1 MSARSH
7 VDAWIKAGGR
17 PQTDLEARLVARVP
31 GLAESLSDRFNDP
44 IHRALAGLEGDP
56 TTGKTLDERIRL
68 GVAGYSY
75 ELADLFEM
83 EEAAKT
89 SGDPH
94 LWVMA
99 ARLHAEKNIGRE
111 AAARMALSEHALP
124 YVFPG
129 ELHPM
134 MVDLLAI
141 GERVS
146 PALHVDWIR
155 KLTVWAGSAIAL
167 DCKVQ
172 GMWFWPVLQCLDAGK
187 MVRPLN
193 RLAGRRLPDGSK
205 GLAAAYAETIGVSVP
220 EMESDFGERDRLVL
234 ALFHLGNQVL

>member
-1 MSARSH
+1 MSARDH
-7 VDAWIKAGGR
+7 VDDWIKAGGY
-17 PQTDLEARLVARVP
+17 PQTDLEARWVRRVP
-31 GLAESLSDRFNDP
+31 GLAESLSDQFNDP
-44 IHRALAGLEGDP
+44 IHRALAGLDGALKS
-56 TTGKTLDERIRL
+56 GNTLDERIRL
-68 GVAGYSY
+68 GVAGCSY
-75 ELADLFEM
+75 ELADLHELE
-83 EEAAKT
+83 EEAKA

-99 ARLHAEKNIGRE
+99 ARLHAEQNIGRE
-111 AAARMALSEHALP
+111 AAARIALSEQALP

-141 GERVS
+141 GERVV

-167 DCKVQ
+167 DCKTQ
-172 GMWFWPVLQCLDAGK
+172 GMWFWPILQCLDAGK

-193 RLAGRRLPDGSK
+193 RLATRNLPDGSK

-220 EMESDFGERDRLVL
+220 EMESDFGERDRLIV